1 MKTSCEL
8 ITWNGVYNLCRR
20 LAGKIKTSGYQPDI
34 IVAIGRGGYIPA
46 RVLSDHL
53 ALMNLTSFK
62 IEHYRTRHKEPVA
75 QIRYPLSADVTGLR
89 VLLVDDVTDSGDTFE
104 VALEHLRERGAV
116 EIRTAVLYHK
126 VVSSTVPD
134 YYAKKML
141 KWRWLIYPG
150 AVMEDLSTLIRGLD
164 PRPSTIE
171 AMQESL
177 QQKHGIRVSDALLKD
192 ALGLVQADA

>member
-1 MKTSCEL
+1 METACEL

-20 LAGKIKTSGYQPDI
+20 LAGEIKKSGYQPDI
-34 IVAIGRGGYIPA
+34 IIAIGRGGYIPA

-62 IEHYRTRHKEPVA
+62 IEHYRTLHKEPVA
-75 QIRYPLSADVTGLR
+75 QIRYPLSADLTGLR
-89 VLLVDDVTDSGDTFE
+89 VLLVDDVTDSGDTFK
-104 VALEHLRERGAV
+104 VAVEHLRERGAA
-116 EIRTAVLYHK
+116 EIRSAVLHHK

-134 YYAKKML
+134 YYAKKIL
-141 KWRWLIYPG
+141 EWRWLIYPW
-150 AVMEDLSTLIRGLD
+150 AAMEDLSTLIRGMD

-171 AMQESL
+171 AMRERL
-177 QQKHGIRVSDALLKD
+177 QQDHGIRVTDALLED